1 LGFYANKIF
10 PRLCSRAVRHY
21 GEQRREVTGLAT
33 GRVLEIGVGL
43 GSNFEFYTPKVTE
56 VVGLDKSRA
65 MLEKARRR
73 IGELKQNN
81 KFLPEF
87 TLVEGSVTALEF
99 NAHEFDTVVSFLVFC
114 SLDDP
119 GLATRE
125 VYRVLKPGGKLLF
138 FEHVLAKDE
147 KLRKWQIRLNPL
159 WKRIACGC
167 DLTRNTKKFF
177 DERGFHFEE
186 IKEYVHPKSLRVTS
200 HKIQGIAVKDKSPS
214 DKNRCPTSIH

>member
-1 LGFYANKIF
+1 
-10 PRLCSRAVRHY
+10 VRHY
-21 GEQRREVTGLAT
+21 EEQRREVTGLAT

-43 GSNFEFYTPKVTE
+43 GLNFAFYPPKVTE
-56 VVGLDKSRA
+56 VVGLDSSRA
-65 MLEKARRR
+65 MLEKSRRR

-87 TLVEGSVTALEF
+87 ILVEGSVTSLEF
-99 NAHEFDTVVSFLVFC
+99 NDHEFDTVLSFLVFC

-119 GLATRE
+119 GRAVRE
-125 VYRVLKPGGKLLF
+125 VHRVLKPGGKLLF

-147 KLRKWQIRLNPL
+147 KLRKWQMRLNPL

-177 DERGFHFEE
+177 DGPGFHFEE
-186 IKEYVHPKSLRVTS
+186 IREYVHPKSLRVTS
-200 HKIQGIAVKDKSPS
+200 HKIQGIATKYNPPGLKPLSPPFT
-214 DKNRCPTSIH
+214 KV